1 VSGLTYQRTDTADA
15 DVPTASPSR
24 RRAFIVAAIFIA
36 ASGAAYSGLA
46 VGTGQK
52 AAVVLPL
59 AIGIALVL
67 AALAMTHF
75 AEFVFLMLVI
85 RTGIDLAKLSGPTA
99 GNVSTDASVS
109 RGLDP
114 SAILAVLFLFAA
126 GLWLTAQYY
135 QRGRLPGT
143 PLRRGLAIF
152 AAAVLFSVTGSERPA
167 SSLLEA
173 LRILAI
179 ILMFVVLEQMM
190 TNRGAMKRF
199 LLAAFL
205 SMIFP
210 ILYTTVRFVVGAPA
224 TQVQGEFSRLT
235 GPFTQ
240 SNTFG
245 RYLMLMVVFGVAL
258 YPHLTRRLQIAMGIL
273 LASGSV
279 YLLLTLTMTAIL
291 GATAGLLAVGLLQSK
306 RVIVALV
313 LAGLCALLMLPSLAS
328 RIDNMTQTDAA
339 ANIESGN
346 SLEWRWEYWQE
357 VLPLVNTNPV
367 TGIGLNMTQYN
378 TKAAKQPHSDVVR
391 AFVEMG
397 LLGLAA
403 YVTLLVLFITTGVKA
418 VRASMAGTFDRGVA
432 VGYLGC
438 AAAVVTASLT
448 ANIMSNVVTLW
459 YFMTFAAAASVVGR
473 HPVSRAE
480 RFDVQRALRT

>member
-1 VSGLTYQRTDTADA
+1 MHHGTDTAEPDA
-15 DVPTASPSR
+15 PIASPPR
-24 RRAFIVAAIFIA
+24 RQAIIVAATFIA

-46 VGTGQK
+46 VGSGQK

-59 AIGIALVL
+59 AIGVALVL

-99 GNVSTDASVS
+99 GNVATDASVS

-126 GLWLTAQYY
+126 GLWLTGQYY
-135 QRGRLPGT
+135 ERSRLPGSA
-143 PLRRGLAIF
+143 LRRGLVIF

-167 SSLLEA
+167 ASMLEA

-179 ILMFVVLEQMM
+179 VLMFVVLEQMM
-190 TNRGAMKRF
+190 TNRDAMKRF

-210 ILYTTVRFVVGAPA
+210 LLYTTVRFVIGAPA
-224 TQVQGEFSRLT
+224 TQLQGEFSRLT

-258 YPHLTRRLQIAMGIL
+258 YPHLARRLRIVMAIL
-273 LASGSV
+273 LAAGSV

-291 GATAGLLAVGLLQSK
+291 GATAGLVVVGLLQSK
-306 RVIVALV
+306 RVIGTLLVA
-313 LAGLCALLMLPSLAS
+313 ALCALLMLPSLAS
-328 RIDNMTQTDAA
+328 RIGNMTQTDPA

-346 SLEWRWEYWQE
+346 SLEWRFEYWQE

-378 TKAAKQPHSDVVR
+378 TKAAKQPHSDVIR
-391 AFVEMG
+391 ALVEMG

-403 YVTLLVLFITTGVKA
+403 YVTLLVLFITTGLKA
-418 VRASMAGTFDRGVA
+418 VRASVTGTFDRGVA

-438 AAAVVTASLT
+438 AVAVVTASLT

-473 HPVSRAE
+473 VPVPPAE
-480 RFDVQRALRT
+480 RLGDGRLVR